1 MSQNPTPDRLV
12 LVDDDPIARLLTRAA
27 LEERGFTVDEAE
39 DGASAIA
46 LVDAVRP
53 DVVVLDALM
62 PGMDGF
68 ETCEALRHTPHGQ
81 HLPILMLTGLDDE
94 QSVARAYE
102 AGATDFFIKSTQW
115 TLLAQRIRYI
125 LRSARMR
132 EELSRSQ
139 AKFAK
144 AQRIARLGTWEWDF
158 RNQMINVSDECFAQ
172 VDHPALSSGCVPE
185 MAFYELV
192 HEDDR
197 DRFMDALRSSVVTGR
212 LTHVEARLHS
222 KGGSIRT
229 MMFEA
234 EAERDELGRAIKV
247 HGVTQDI
254 TERKSAENQIRTLA
268 NYDALT
274 GLVNR
279 RMFSETFSLAIDNA
293 RLRGELLAALFVDLD
308 RFKHINDTLGHA
320 IGDELLKEVAERLQ
334 ASVRDGRR
342 SGGERSRDTVA
353 RIGGDEFTVLLTSLA
368 APDDAE
374 RVADRV
380 LAAFQKP
387 FSLAGQDC
395 FVSASIG
402 IAVYPRDGESADTLL
417 RNADLAM
424 YSVKEAGRNN
434 VARYTSS
441 LASVSRERL
450 ELESALHKAIERHEL
465 LLYYQPQIDSR
476 TLKVVG
482 AEALMRW
489 KRGEKLISPADFIPL
504 AHESGLIIPMGEW
517 AIRTAALE
525 AKRWI
530 DEGHEP
536 VAVAVNIPG
545 SHFQKPNFV
554 EMVRGHI
561 VDVGLPAE
569 CMELEITETLL
580 MENLNA
586 TLPKLTEL
594 KEMGVKLSV
603 DDFGTGYSSL
613 NYLSRLP
620 IQQLKIDGS
629 FVRDLDRGAQSQ
641 AIVAAIVAMAKSLN
655 LDVIAEGVE
664 TQAQV
669 KALNG
674 HGCHLMQGYHYARP
688 MPAAEFVRFRSEM
701 RERETKLREAQLLE
715 AYPRGMT
722 NTGRILNL
730 VRAG

>member
-1 MSQNPTPDRLV
+1 MSQTQTPDRLV

-27 LEERGFTVDEAE
+27 LEERGFTVEEAE
-39 DGASAIA
+39 DGESAVELI
-46 LVDAVRP
+46 DSVRP

-68 ETCEALRHTPHGQ
+68 DTCEIIRGMPQGE

-115 TLLAQRIRYI
+115 TLLAQRIRYL
-125 LRSARMR
+125 LRSSRMR

-158 RNQMINVSDECFAQ
+158 RNQMIFLSDECFALTGSC
-172 VDHPALSSGCVPE
+172 VTSGGVPE
-185 MAFYELV
+185 MSFYDLV

-197 DRFMDALRSSVVTGR
+197 DRFMDALRSSIVTGK
-212 LTHVEARLHS
+212 LAHVEARLAV
-222 KGGSIRT
+222 KGGGYRT

-234 EAERDELGRAIKV
+234 EAEVDDVGRAVKV
-247 HGVTQDI
+247 HGVSQDI

-279 RMFSETFSLAIDNA
+279 RMFSEAFATAIEHA
-293 RLRGELLAALFVDLD
+293 RLKGELISALFVDLD

-320 IGDELLKEVAERLQ
+320 MGDELLKDVAERLQ

-342 SGGERSRDTVA
+342 TGNDRSKDTVA
-353 RIGGDEFTVLLTSLA
+353 RIGGDEFTVLLTNLA
-368 APDDAE
+368 APEDAE
-374 RVADRV
+374 RVAERV

-402 IAVYPRDGESADTLL
+402 IAVYPRDGENAETLL

-424 YSVKEAGRNN
+424 YSVKDAGRNS
-434 VARYTSS
+434 VARYTSD
-441 LASVSRERL
+441 LTSVSRERL
-450 ELESALHKAIERHEL
+450 ELESALHKAIERDEL

-489 KRGEKLISPADFIPL
+489 KRGDKLISPADFIPL
-504 AHESGLIIPMGEW
+504 AHDSGLIIPMGEW

-530 DEGHEP
+530 DEGYEP
-536 VAVAVNIPG
+536 IAVAVNIPG

-561 VDVGLPAE
+561 ADVGLPSE

-594 KEMGVKLSV
+594 KNMGVKLSV

-629 FVRDLDRGAQSQ
+629 FVRELHRGAQSE

-664 TQAQV
+664 TAEQV

-701 RERETKLREAQLLE
+701 RERETERRNAQLLE
-715 AYPRGMT
+715 AYPRGMS